1 MQFQLS
7 RKSFLI
13 ILGFSCL
20 AIAVILLCSTANTD
34 SLQME
39 KCFSTKVDTENS
51 TLELVHIVL
60 RHGPRTPVDTYPN
73 DPYLHSG
80 FEPTG
85 WGHVTNKGKKELF
98 KLGMLLNQRYGKY
111 MEPYYTPNKVH
122 AQATASPRAMMT
134 LATVLASMFPP
145 NHTPMEWNSAFNWQ
159 PIPIFSEP
167 LDQDSLLLVRT
178 PCPRYFEA
186 RQEVLHSPEV
196 QNEHSKYKELFANLS
211 SLTGLNI
218 TEAEH
223 INSLY
228 ITLEAERDF
237 GLTLPTWTKDYFPDK
252 MRFMA
257 EMSYIYSAYT
267 REMQKIKGGPFLKK
281 MFDEMKKKSTNTLKP
296 RDRKLFIYTGHDWT
310 VGSILSALKV
320 WERQMPLF
328 SVMTI
333 FELHKNLETNQ
344 YYVEIFLRNN
354 EQGCLQQLKVPH
366 CHHKCPLDRL
376 IELNADVL
384 PNESYAKRCR
394 AKNSNFIEPPP
405 RLIDQ

>member
-1 MQFQLS
+1 MLFQLT
-7 RKSFLI
+7 RKSFLT
-13 ILGFSCL
+13 ILGFSFL
-20 AIAVILLCSTANTD
+20 IATIIVLCFTTATI
-34 SLQME
+34 SEIE
-39 KCFSTKVDTENS
+39 KCFSTEVDTENS

-60 RHGPRTPVDTYPN
+60 RHGPRTPVDTYPK
-73 DPYLHSG
+73 DPYLHSK

-85 WGHVTNKGKKELF
+85 WGHVTNKGKRELF
-98 KLGMLLNQRYGKY
+98 ELGELLNQRYGKF
-111 MEPYYTPNKVH
+111 MEPYYTPDKVH

-145 NHTPMEWNSAFNWQ
+145 RNTPMEWHPALNWQ

-186 RQEVLHSPEV
+186 RQEVLELPEV
-196 QNEHSKYKELFANLS
+196 KEEHAKYESLFRNLS
-211 SLTGLNI
+211 ALTGLNI

-237 GLTLPTWTKDYFPDK
+237 GLPLPAWAKDYFPEK
-252 MRFMA
+252 MQFMA
-257 EMSYIYSAYT
+257 EQSYIYNAYT
-267 REMQKIKGGPFLKK
+267 PEMQKIKGGPFLKK
-281 MFDEMKKKSTNTLKP
+281 MFDEMLKKRDNTLKP
-296 RDRKLFIYTGHDWT
+296 ADRKMFIYTGHDWT

-320 WERQMPLF
+320 WERQMPRF

-333 FELHKNLETNQ
+333 FELHKNAETGE
-344 YYVEIFLRNN
+344 YYVEIFLRND
-354 EQGCLQQLKVPH
+354 EKGCLHELKLQH
-366 CHHKCPLDRL
+366 CHRKCPLDRL
-376 IELNADVL
+376 VELSADVL
-384 PNESYAKRCR
+384 PNEPYEQRCR
-394 AKNSNFIEPPP
+394 AKNSNFVEPPP